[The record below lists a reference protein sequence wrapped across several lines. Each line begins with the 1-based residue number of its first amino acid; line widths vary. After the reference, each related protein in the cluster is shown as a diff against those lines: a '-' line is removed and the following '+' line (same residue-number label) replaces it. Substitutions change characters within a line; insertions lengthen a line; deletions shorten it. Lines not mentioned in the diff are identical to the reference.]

1 MSLKRVGTER
11 LSLAGWSRRKLE
23 SALQNAATA
32 AESPA
37 SAPPVPAAVA
47 PAASPATAP
56 SPELPAV
63 ESLTFDSD
71 FTPFLRPDVDADLKR
86 AALKRLL
93 RDPRFNVMDGLDV
106 YIDDYTKADPIPPD
120 MLSELIERFDFGDS
134 AASQPVAAAPDSPAE
149 APARQEQAA
158 SEESVASATA
168 LPSTVGEAPP
178 GAPTNAERTGDTIAM
193 PGTDPETTAGARNA
207 G

>member
-1 MSLKRVGTER
+1 MTLKRVEGKR
-11 LSLAGWSRRKLE
+11 FSLARWSRRKLE
-23 SALQNAATA
+23 SALQNGATA

-47 PAASPATAP
+47 PTALSPTAP

-71 FTPFLRPDVDADLKR
+71 FTPFLRPGVDSDLKR

-106 YIDDYTKADPIPPD
+106 YIDDYTKADPIAPD

-134 AASQPVAAAPDSPAE
+134 AASKPVAAATDAPAE
-149 APARQEQAA
+149 APARREQAA
-158 SEESVASATA
+158 SAESAASATA
-168 LPSTVGEAPP
+168 LPGTAGEASPS
-178 GAPTNAERTGDTIAM
+178 APANAERTDDTIAM
-193 PGTDPETTAGARNA
+193 MGTDPEIKAGARTA